1 MPLQIERTIE
11 PLFNILLSPCDVL
24 CPLFKV
30 YSTSIYMVLS
40 GEREGLQPSL
50 NPMVQIY
57 DALKSSFVAVFA
69 DREVIAAGLNLLTA
83 PAQPPA

>member
-30 YSTSIYMVLS
+30 YYTSITMYLS
-40 GEREGLQPSL
+40 EEGFREGLQPSL
-50 NPMVQIY
+50 SLIVQIY
-57 DALKSSFVAVFA
+57 AALKSSFVSVFA
-69 DREVIAAGLNLLTA
+69 D
-83 PAQPPA
+83 